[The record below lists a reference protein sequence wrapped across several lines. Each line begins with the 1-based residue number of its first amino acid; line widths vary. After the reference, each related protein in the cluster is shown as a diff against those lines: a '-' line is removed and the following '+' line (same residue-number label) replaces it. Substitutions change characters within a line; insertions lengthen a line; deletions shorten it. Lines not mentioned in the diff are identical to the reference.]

1 MTVLLD
7 RFLHNAQT
15 AIPSPHS
22 EQKQCPQFD
31 ITWSGA
37 RSKQTQQ
44 ASFDMPALIKV
55 PGLPPG
61 WCWAAAGIAA
71 GAGGPVG
78 GLAAGSLA
86 LGVGES
92 CLRTGRVLVAGGRPG
107 FSSNARGNCGFTT
120 ALAYGLVAGGS
131 EPIGNLPTS
140 ATWPAFP
147 PVLALGAVRGR
158 NEKLATTRRH
168 NRCFLPVP
176 HLCSWP
182 LTGHARTRR
191 RR

>member
-15 AIPSPHS
+15 VIPSPHS
-22 EQKQCPQFD
+22 KQKQCPQVD

-55 PGLPPG
+55 SRLPPG

-71 GAGGPVG
+71 GAGGPAG

-92 CLRTGRVLVAGGRPG
+92 CLRTGRVLVAAMPWAVLRFYQPWHM
-107 FSSNARGNCGFTT
+107 
-120 ALAYGLVAGGS
+120 ALLLVVASQLVTCQPAPHGPHS
-131 EPIGNLPTS
+131 HLYWRLVPFVAAMRNLLPLAVTI
-140 ATWPAFP
+140 AAFC
-147 PVLALGAVRGR
+147 LFRIYVRR
-158 NEKLATTRRH
+158 L
-168 NRCFLPVP
+168 
-176 HLCSWP
+176 S
-182 LTGHARTRR
+182 RTNDDCRDVR
-191 RR
+191 